1 MKKVFF
7 TIICTVIFCACADK
21 KAQEQAALDSVTNI
35 HDKIMGED
43 EQLMKNKLL
52 LDSLVS
58 KNTPAK
64 DSATVWVSRVV
75 LADSA
80 MSTWMHNFDV
90 DMKGKSHEQKM
101 DYLGKQKQLV
111 KRLDTQM
118 NVALTG
124 SHNFLIKNNIK

>member
-1 MKKVFF
+1 MLFL
-7 TIICTVIFCACADK
+7 CACTDK
-21 KAQEQAALDSVTNI
+21 KAQEKAALDSVINV

-64 DSATVWVSRVV
+64 DSAVAWISRVV

-80 MSTWMHNFDV
+80 MSTWMHNFDP
-90 DMKGKSHEQKM
+90 DMKGKSHDQKM
-101 DYLGKQKQLV
+101 GYLGQQKKLI

-118 NVALTG
+118 NVAVTG
-124 SHNFLIKNNIK
+124 SRDFLRKNHIK

>member
-1 MKKVFF
+1 
-7 TIICTVIFCACADK
+7 
-21 KAQEQAALDSVTNI
+21 
-35 HDKIMGED
+35 
-43 EQLMKNKLL
+43 MKNKLL

>member
-7 TIICTVIFCACADK
+7 TVICTVFLCACADK
-21 KAQEQAALDSVTNI
+21 KAQEQAALDAVINV

-43 EQLMKNKLL
+43 ELLMKNKLL

-64 DSATVWVSRVV
+64 DSATAWIGKVV

-80 MSTWMHNFDV
+80 MSTWMHNFDP

-111 KRLDTQM
+111 KLLYTQM